1 MKNTLSKTILVT
13 FLVLFTISAAHALEA
28 NVEAINN
35 TVPPLESATYEVT
48 LTSDSAENDV
58 INIKADS
65 GDWIITPRS
74 VSLAPNETKTFDL
87 LITPRSDVGLS
98 NYRVPLA
105 FTGARSGDSVETS
118 VFLSVSLELFD
129 KGYPPNVKL
138 QVDAPNQVDPREPMP
153 VSIFLRNNNLREFE
167 ELVIT
172 VESDLFSDEV
182 TAPLQSLS
190 TYRKKLLFNLD
201 AEQEPGTH
209 EIEVQVALPA
219 DGTVIA
225 RDESNFEIKAYARLL
240 TDRTVTKQGFLTSTE
255 TITLTNDGNEEI
267 TKDVTYE
274 VSWWED
280 LYLAAS
286 EEGDVVRDGERK
298 IAWTVTLGPQETQE
312 ILLKRNHYPL
322 AAVILAIIL
331 TIIGYFMFRSPIVAV
346 KEAHVTHKDQEGMNE
361 MKVRVFVKNRS
372 KRQVNKLR
380 VIDRVPHIAEFITNA
395 HLGTLQPSKVTK
407 SERRGTIARWDIDS
421 LEPYEERIISYKIK
435 SKLKIVGKMV
445 LPPAKIKFH
454 GRSNRERVVTSG
466 LTKMGR

>member
-28 NVEAINN
+28 DVEAINN
-35 TVPPLESATYEVT
+35 TVPPLESATYQVT

-65 GDWIITPRS
+65 GDWIVTPRS
-74 VSLAPNETKTFDL
+74 VSLAANETKTFDL
-87 LITPRSDVGLS
+87 LITPRSNVGLS

-105 FTGARSGDSVETS
+105 FIGSRSGDRIDTS

-167 ELVIT
+167 DLVIT
-172 VESDLFSDEV
+172 AESDLFSEEV
-182 TAPLQSLS
+182 EAPLESLS

-201 AEQEPGTH
+201 PEQEPGTH
-209 EIEVQVALPA
+209 VLEVEVALPT

-225 RDESNFEIKAYARLL
+225 RDESTFEIKAYARLL
-240 TDRTVTKQGFLTSTE
+240 TDRAMTEKGFLTSTE
-255 TITLTNDGNEEI
+255 TITLTNDGNEEL
-267 TKDVTYE
+267 TKEVTYE
-274 VSWWED
+274 VGLWED
-280 LYLAAS
+280 LFLTTS
-286 EEGDVVRDGERK
+286 EEGVVVRDGERK
-298 IAWTVTLGPQETQE
+298 IAWTVTLEPQETRE
-312 ILLKRNHYPL
+312 IVVERNYYPL

-331 TIIGYFMFRSPIVAV
+331 AIIGYFVLRSPIVAV

-372 KRQVNKLR
+372 KRQVNRLK
-380 VIDRVPHIAEFITNA
+380 VIDRVPRIAEFITSA

-407 SERRGTIARWDIDS
+407 SERRGTIARWEIDS

-454 GRSNRERVVTSG
+454 GRTNRERVVTSG